1 MDLNSLLAS
10 IGWLWAGGTTLA
22 IILFWILIR
31 CYRIVPPSEAHLVV
45 TPRKRK
51 VCASDEELRRN
62 GGKSYYFYVPSW
74 VPLIGR
80 SVRIMDITI
89 KELVIEDQETYEK
102 DQARYLVNSS
112 TKYRID
118 DVTKAAETFTTDKE
132 LRKQLEEI
140 IQSAIRAITVR
151 YNVTDV
157 RANKKKMSEEIEKE
171 IRDDLKEWGLK
182 LISFALVDFQ
192 DTEDS
197 KVISNISRRRE
208 VQIESETRIDN
219 ANRKK
224 EARIKEAESDQAA
237 KDKEIERDEAIAQR
251 KKAKEIAIAKENKK
265 VKQEEMEVKRVE
277 EVEQKEIEKQESI
290 IQAEAEKEERL
301 LDAKAQK
308 EQKRISGEGYK
319 EEQKLKG
326 EGNSAKQKE
335 EAEAEAEA
343 IKERGLAEA
352 KVQEEKAKAFNEFTE
367 EAIEALTAEERVE
380 KDKQIGIALAEALK
394 EADLKFV
401 NAGETNNLL
410 DLVSSPEGGAKLGSM
425 LDSFEKTSDLPI
437 SNLVTSFLQDK
448 DEEEIKKALE
458 QISAAP
464 QE

>member
-1 MDLNSLLAS
+1 MPIDLIPIS
-10 IGWLWAGGTTLA
+10 WLWAGGATLV
-22 IILFWILIR
+22 IIFFLITVR
-31 CYRIVPPSEAHLVV
+31 SYRIVPPSEAHLVV

-62 GGKSYYFYVPSW
+62 GGKSYYFYIPSW

-89 KELVIEDQETYEK
+89 KELVIKNQETYEK

-157 RANKKKMSEEIEKE
+157 RANKKQMSEEVEKE

-182 LISFALVDFQ
+182 LVSFALVDFQ
-192 DTEDS
+192 DTKES

-208 VQIESETRIDN
+208 VQIESETRMDN

-237 KDKEIERDEAIAQR
+237 QDREIERDEAIAKRQ
-251 KKAKEIAIAKENKK
+251 KTKEITVAKENKK
-265 VKQEEMEVKRVE
+265 VKKEEMEVKRVE
-277 EVEQKEIEKQESI
+277 EVEQKEIEKEESV
-290 IQAEAEKEERL
+290 IQAQAEKEQRL
-301 LDAKAQK
+301 IEAKGQK
-308 EQKRISGEGYK
+308 EQRRINGEGYK

-326 EGNSAKQKE
+326 QGNAAKKRE
-335 EAEAEAEA
+335 EATAKSEM
-343 IKERGLAEA
+343 IRKQGLAEA
-352 KVQEEKAKAFNEFTE
+352 EVQTEKAKAYNQFTE
-367 EAIEALTAEERVE
+367 QAIKALTAKDVVE

-410 DLVSSPEGGAKLGSM
+410 ELISSPQGGANLGSM
-425 LDSFEKTSDLPI
+425 LDSFEKTSDFQI
-437 SNLVTSFLQDK
+437 SELVNNFLATK
-448 DEEEIKKALE
+448 DEEEISQLVE
-458 QISAAP
+458 QTSSSNDS
-464 QE
+464 